1 MGEGWRGFPG
11 LSVFQVSTF
20 ESSLGLREM
29 VPCRFLERG
38 SCRRS
43 EGGEIIDRLVGD
55 GVESGL
61 GGAVRVETPGD
72 GSTWTL
78 F

>member
-1 MGEGWRGFPG
+1 MGEGWRGFPR
-11 LSVFQVSTF
+11 LSAFQVSAF
-20 ESSLGLREM
+20 GSFLGLWEM
-29 VPCRFLERG
+29 APSRFLERG

-43 EGGEIIDRLVGD
+43 EEVGEIIDRLVGD

-72 GSTWTL
+72 GSM
-78 F
+78 